1 MSQWVPRKR
10 RDFVRRLRKVGFD
23 GPYFV
28 LLLILLAVTAC
39 RATPQAELTATSP
52 GEATASPRPTFI
64 VLPTPTLRPRD
75 VHEAEG
81 AGRWYPADPAKLQAA
96 VETYVSQAEV
106 DPLPG
111 RLLAVIV
118 PHAGYLYSGAVAG
131 YAFRALQEAGCA
143 DHTLAVIGDTHSG
156 NGSAEI
162 AVWAAG
168 AFETP
173 LGSNLVD
180 EQVAQAIVA
189 ADPRIKF
196 DRAAFQ
202 NEHPVENQLPF
213 IQAVCP
219 GSRIVPVVI
228 REPSLENAQALA
240 DALVAAFR
248 ERPALTLKGTGIVAS
263 TDLSHYH
270 PYDEARRIDE
280 VALQAIASLDPQA
293 VVDSPHRC
301 TELGIAYEPST
312 MCSQGAVL
320 TAMIAA
326 RQMGANR
333 AAVLHYAN
341 SGDVP
346 IGERGAVVGYGAVA
360 LWQSQSGESAP
371 ANFALPPT
379 AAEPAEP
386 ISLLPEAQ
394 EELLTLARRSA
405 AQFLAFE
412 TFPSFQTDDPA
423 LLQPLGAY
431 VTYEKVGHE
440 KGEKEGA
447 LRGCLGRLVPDRPAY
462 LNVQYAAAAAA
473 LADSRFPPITPE
485 ELEELTI
492 EITLLGPIHQVESPD
507 EIQIGRHGVL
517 MRVGEKDGA
526 LFLPQVAVEQG
537 WDLEA
542 TLVNLCRKAGLPDDA
557 WQRPDARFYVFGGQ
571 WFGEGD

>member
-1 MSQWVPRKR
+1 MTR
-10 RDFVRRLRKVGFD
+10 R
-23 GPYFV
+23 FV

-39 RATPQAELTATSP
+39 RAPLRSFDRAQDRPGSRQAPQTEPTATSP
-52 GEATASPRPTFI
+52 GEATASPRPTFAT
-64 VLPTPTLRPRD
+64 LPTPTHTVRPRD
-75 VHEAEG
+75 MHDAEG

-96 VETYVSQAEV
+96 VEAYVGQAEV
-106 DPLPG
+106 EPLPG
-111 RLLAVIV
+111 QLLAVIV

-143 DHTLAVIGDTHSG
+143 DYTLAVIGDTHTG

-173 LGSNLVD
+173 LGSIPVD
-180 EQVAQAIVA
+180 EQVAQAVVA
-189 ADPRIKF
+189 ADPRIQF

-202 NEHPVENQLPF
+202 SEHPVENQLPF

-219 GSRIVPVVI
+219 GARIVPAVI
-228 REPSLENAQALA
+228 REPSLEDAHVLA

-248 ERPALTLKGTGIVAS
+248 QSERPTLIVAS

-301 TELGIAYEPST
+301 TELGIAHEPST
-312 MCSQGAVL
+312 LCSQGAVL

-326 RQMGANR
+326 RQMGANQ
-333 AAVLHYAN
+333 ATVLHYAN

-346 IGERGAVVGYGAVA
+346 IGERAQVVGYGAVA
-360 LWQSQSGESAP
+360 LWQSESGENAP
-371 ANFALPPT
+371 ANFLTSTP
-379 AAEPAEP
+379 AELTEP
-386 ISLLPEAQ
+386 ISLSPEAQ
-394 EELLTLARRSA
+394 EELLALARRSA
-405 AQFLAFE
+405 AQFLTIE

-431 VTYEKVGHE
+431 VTYEKMKDE
-440 KGEKEGA
+440 NGEKDGA

-485 ELEELTI
+485 ELEKLTI
-492 EITLLGPIHQVESPD
+492 EITLLGPIHQIESTD

-526 LFLPQVAVEQG
+526 LFLPQVAVDQG
-537 WDLEA
+537 WDVEA
-542 TLVNLCRKAGLPDDA
+542 TLINLCRKAGLPDDA